1 MPSAVEGVGDAPAED
16 VTLIGEIHVSA
27 NCSLT
32 PRDAIVFFAG
42 VAVGSLTL
50 AVSLAIRGFWP
61 VLPFAGLELLAL
73 GAALVASQRK
83 GRYREVISVF
93 SDRVVIER
101 TEGGRI
107 GRDEFPRAWARVD
120 LVASRHRGHPGRL
133 FVGSHGRRCEVGRT
147 LTEEERRSMSGR
159 LKALITG
166 GD

>member
-1 MPSAVEGVGDAPAED
+1 MGDASAED
-16 VTLIGEIHVSA
+16 LTLIGEIHVSA

-32 PRDAIVFFAG
+32 PRDAVLFFAG

-50 AVSLAIRGFWP
+50 AVTLAIRGFWP

-73 GAALVASQRK
+73 GAALVVSQRR

-101 TEGGRI
+101 TDGGRI
-107 GRDEFPRAWARVD
+107 GRDEFPRAWARVE
-120 LVASRHRGHPGRL
+120 LVAPRHRGHPGRL
-133 FVGSHGRRCEVGRT
+133 FVGSHGRRCEVGRA

-159 LKALITG
+159 LKALIAG